1 VEDLNPSDQTGEQPE
16 VVFGMETMLADSVPE
31 SSGAW
36 RFAEESTTATDGVE
50 DGERLATMV
59 VESMVTLGAT
69 ARATGSL
76 EAEARAA
83 DAMPESGAERPAILE
98 EQGAWSDALCG
109 HEAPSFVE
117 KHMKMRVLISN
128 TS

>member
-1 VEDLNPSDQTGEQPE
+1 
-16 VVFGMETMLADSVPE
+16 METLSADSVPE
-31 SSGAW
+31 SPDARW
-36 RFAEESTTATDGVE
+36 FMEESTTAAGGVE
-50 DGERLATMV
+50 GREQLATMV
-59 VESMVTLGAT
+59 DESAAMPGAT
-69 ARATGSL
+69 ARAAGSS